1 MQESGLDDS
10 PLGELFLSSPS
21 LVAAL
26 SSNFIFRG
34 RTATGVVS
42 VAATRLGSCDFL
54 LFRLGL
60 MLTLLPVAGGKPSGS
75 DFGVVRA
82 DIFPA
87 KHIKKE
93 GVKIKLGK
101 LWSADD
107 QFLLQMFSRGKGG
120 TYAHMHHGVIFPRH
134 LVRHTHTYGC
144 LVVPYLLLATTRPMS
159 PPHQQQMF
167 EKETAPYFSRWFL
180 YNNRRM
186 RDAIWYVPQHQRQ
199 CYVENNPLHYTVR
212 DW

>member
-1 MQESGLDDS
+1 MQESGLEDS

-34 RTATGVVS
+34 RTTGVVS
-42 VAATRLGSCDFL
+42 VAATRFGSCDFL

-87 KHIKKE
+87 KHIKK
-93 GVKIKLGK
+93 G
-101 LWSADD
+101 
-107 QFLLQMFSRGKGG
+107 RGENQ
-120 TYAHMHHGVIFPRH
+120 IR
-134 LVRHTHTYGC
+134 
-144 LVVPYLLLATTRPMS
+144 
-159 PPHQQQMF
+159 
-167 EKETAPYFSRWFL
+167 ETL
-180 YNNRRM
+180 ERR
-186 RDAIWYVPQHQRQ
+186 
-199 CYVENNPLHYTVR
+199 
-212 DW
+212 